1 MKLTHADRARFEIH
15 PGCGDPPGHPP
26 RTYEACEKE
35 PGFGFK
41 INVLLSNSINA
52 LLKEYIHRR
61 SIGGRYAREARQK
74 FMDAQQAL
82 GYQADLAYNIALC
95 YYRMKQFGPAL
106 KHLAEIIERGVRE
119 HPELSVG
126 SQTDG
131 MEVKSVGNTPV
142 LKETALIEAFNL
154 KAAIEYVMKNPD
166 ATREALTDMPPRS
179 EEELD
184 PVTLH
189 NIALMNMAG
198 ARLYSCVACHIQSL
212 THSLMKGALVSIHD
226 PPYR

>member
-1 MKLTHADRARFEIH
+1 
-15 PGCGDPPGHPP
+15 
-26 RTYEACEKE
+26 
-35 PGFGFK
+35 
-41 INVLLSNSINA
+41 
-52 LLKEYIHRR
+52 
-61 SIGGRYAREARQK
+61 
-74 FMDAQQAL
+74 MDAQQAL

-154 KAAIEYVMKNPD
+154 KVRERYPFVFVFDNTQCSVVGNRWWVRGLKQTTTTTSSRQL
-166 ATREALTDMPPRS
+166 TRVRA
-179 EEELD
+179 
-184 PVTLH
+184 
-189 NIALMNMAG
+189 
-198 ARLYSCVACHIQSL
+198 CVRAC
-212 THSLMKGALVSIHD
+212 V
-226 PPYR
+226 